1 MVKKS
6 GLGANPFNSV
16 DLGIFSPTSQENDKQ
31 HTSVSHTVELK
42 DIVISKHQPR
52 RYFDSNKHQEMVQ
65 SIKAHGVIEPLL
77 VRPLPKN
84 KFELVAGERRFRAA
98 SELGLESV
106 PVIVRKLDENEALQL
121 ALIENMQREDLNPLE
136 ETEGIIRLLS
146 FQLQLPIDEVP
157 QLLHRLAKS
166 SDNVVGK
173 QESEQISIIESLF
186 NIIGRLTWE
195 SFATHRLPLLN
206 LPSHILGS
214 LREGKLDYTKARVIA
229 RVKDVKQQKDLLK
242 RAIKEKLSLKQI
254 REEISARKKA
264 KNDNTDFSLK
274 VKFSELSKDLNKS
287 KVWEDRKKK
296 KRLEKLLRDL
306 ESLLNE

>member
-16 DLGIFSPTSQENDKQ
+16 DLGIFSPTSLGNDKQ
-31 HTSVSHTVELK
+31 HTSSSHTVELK
-42 DIVISKHQPR
+42 DIVISKQQPR
-52 RYFDSNKHQEMVQ
+52 RYFDSDMHQKMVQ

-84 KFELVAGERRFRAA
+84 KFELVAGERRLRAA
-98 SELGLESV
+98 SELGLENV
-106 PVIVRKLDENEALQL
+106 PVIVRELDENEALQL

-146 FQLQLPIDEVP
+146 FQLQLPLDEVP

-173 QESEQISIIESLF
+173 QESKQISIIESLF

-206 LPSHILGS
+206 LPSHILES
-214 LREGKLDYTKARVIA
+214 LREGKLEYTKARVIA
-229 RVKDVKQQKDLLK
+229 KVKDIEQQKALLK

-254 REEISARKKA
+254 REEISAIKKG
-264 KNDNTDFSLK
+264 KNDNADFSMK
-274 VKFSELSKDLNKS
+274 AKFSELSKDLNKS

-296 KRLEKLLRDL
+296 KRIEKLLRDL
-306 ESLLNE
+306 ESLLRE